1 MMKLSP
7 PFSALFATVFATVLV
22 ATQAHAAGKAPLRYV
37 EKVDGMLSAAER
49 PPTAFQDKLGA
60 ALARQLRRP
69 IKYVQLP
76 RTRVMAVLENGE
88 GDILCSYLPEW
99 LPGDVDWTNAF
110 IPVSEVVLTLPHVK
124 PPDSVEELR
133 GKRLGTVLGFR
144 YPTLERA
151 LGKDFIRDDAPTSTL
166 SIRKWQ
172 AGRFDY
178 LVTPRS
184 VITQHTANGMLK
196 PGYHSLTISEVK
208 TKCAV
213 SRKGQITVEEVN
225 AAIHALEKSGEM
237 AEILKLR

>member
-1 MMKLSP
+1 MRTPLI
-7 PFSALFATVFATVLV
+7 FAVLLAAASA
-22 ATQAHAAGKAPLRYV
+22 QAADKTPLRYV
-37 EKVDGMLSAAER
+37 EKVDGMLSATQR

-60 ALARQLRRP
+60 ALARQLKRP
-69 IKYVQLP
+69 IQYIQLP
-76 RTRVMAVLENGE
+76 RTRVVAGLENGD

-99 LPGDVDWTNAF
+99 LPGEVDWTRAF

-124 PPDSVEELR
+124 PPASVEDLR
-133 GKRLGTVLGFR
+133 GKPLGTVLGFR
-144 YPTLERA
+144 YPTLEKT
-151 LGKDFIRDDAPTSTL
+151 LGKDFVRDDAPTSTL

-184 VITQHTANGMLK
+184 VITQHLANGMLQ

-213 SRKGQITVEEVN
+213 SRKSKITVDEFN
-225 AAIHALEKSGEM
+225 AAINALEKSGEM